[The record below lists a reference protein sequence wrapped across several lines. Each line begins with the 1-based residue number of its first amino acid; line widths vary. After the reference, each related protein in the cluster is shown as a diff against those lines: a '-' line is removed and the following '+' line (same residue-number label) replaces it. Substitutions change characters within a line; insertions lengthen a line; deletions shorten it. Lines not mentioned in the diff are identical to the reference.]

1 MLTFFVRKVITVKWK
16 MRSWINVK
24 KKRETPASLS
34 HMCMFWLFAQYI
46 CPIVWF
52 TVENPELICLREI
65 CASEKTSNR
74 INLYA
79 LPLDIIERRFG
90 VRLIAFHMRSV
101 GLEFD
106 LILRFAG
113 YTSPK
118 TAQSQKKIDSV
129 FSPIAKVLFKL
140 FSTGYA
146 SPGPVKA
153 RENSNKYRWW
163 FVLFYFVCMYVFS
176 LYSFVSIL
184 WQAIR
189 FRYSRMEKAHRCA
202 LCALCAAKCFAFNA

>member
-1 MLTFFVRKVITVKWK
+1 MKNAFVNKC
-16 MRSWINVK
+16 K
-24 KKRETPASLS
+24 KKRETPAPASLS

-52 TVENPELICLREI
+52 TVENPELICRREI

-74 INLYA
+74 INLHA
-79 LPLDIIERRFG
+79 LPLDITERRFG

-118 TAQSQKKIDSV
+118 LHSHRKNWLGFLANSQSFIQTV
-129 FSPIAKVLFKL
+129 FNRLCIIGSSESNNIGGIHERILTNIADDLFCFIL
-140 FSTGYA
+140 C
-146 SPGPVKA
+146 
-153 RENSNKYRWW
+153 
-163 FVLFYFVCMYVFS
+163 VCMFLLSICIRLFQFYGRP
-176 LYSFVSIL
+176 FV
-184 WQAIR
+184 
-189 FRYSRMEKAHRCA
+189 YSRMKKAHR
-202 LCALCAAKCFAFNA
+202 CALCAAKCFAFKA